1 MTMRHY
7 LDHNATAPVR
17 PEAIARVAEVMAQ
30 VGNASSV
37 HAEGR
42 AARAV
47 VEAGREEI
55 RALVNAP
62 VNGVIFTSGGTEAIH
77 YALHGLVR
85 QGSIRRV
92 FVSAIEHA
100 AVASNAATTGA
111 DVETIPVRRDGVVD
125 LDWLR
130 DRLADYDI
138 SSEGGFLVCLMLANN
153 ETGVIQPVAE
163 AGEIAHRAGGLS
175 FCDAAQAAGKIPVNF
190 VMLGA
195 DMMAL
200 TAHKFGGPV
209 GVGALVLRPNLALEP
224 VMRGGGH
231 EMNRRAG
238 TSNAPA
244 ISGFGVAA
252 ALARE
257 TIAKAGRIGAW
268 RDAMQAA
275 AAHAGAIV
283 WGADAER
290 LPGTLCLSADGFTSA
305 TQLMALD
312 LAGVAISAGSACSS
326 GKAKPSHVLR
336 AMGASEDEAQ
346 CAARISLGWN
356 STEADAD
363 AFIREWPAA
372 YARACGAKK
381 RAAQ

>member
-1 MTMRHY
+1 
-7 LDHNATAPVR
+7 
-17 PEAIARVAEVMAQ
+17 
-30 VGNASSV
+30 
-37 HAEGR
+37 
-42 AARAV
+42 
-47 VEAGREEI
+47 
-55 RALVNAP
+55 
-62 VNGVIFTSGGTEAIH
+62 
-77 YALHGLVR
+77 
-85 QGSIRRV
+85 
-92 FVSAIEHA
+92 
-100 AVASNAATTGA
+100 
-111 DVETIPVRRDGVVD
+111 
-125 LDWLR
+125 
-130 DRLADYDI
+130 
-138 SSEGGFLVCLMLANN
+138 
-153 ETGVIQPVAE
+153 
-163 AGEIAHRAGGLS
+163 
-175 FCDAAQAAGKIPVNF
+175 
-190 VMLGA
+190 
-195 DMMAL
+195 
-200 TAHKFGGPV
+200 
-209 GVGALVLRPNLALEP
+209 
-224 VMRGGGH
+224 MRGGGH

-244 ISGFGVAA
+244 IAGFGVAA

-283 WGADAER
+283 WGADAAR

>member
-244 ISGFGVAA
+244 IAGFGVAA

-283 WGADAER
+283 WGADAAR